1 MDFIEMIATAAIGAI
16 MIRLAARYFFGS
28 DSDIGYEEA
37 LRILADRE
45 QSLLLDVRTAREYE
59 KRRPAGAINI
69 PLQELKQRLAELE
82 PHRNKQIVVICA
94 SGMRS
99 RMAVQTL
106 QKQGFA
112 GVKNFRGGMGS
123 WRGEVESG

>member
-1 MDFIEMIATAAIGAI
+1 MDFVQMIATAAIGAI
-16 MIRLAARYFFGS
+16 VIWLAARYFFGS
-28 DSDIGYEEA
+28 GSDIHYEEA
-37 LRILADRE
+37 VRILADRE
-45 QSLLLDVRTAREYE
+45 QSLLLDVRTAREHG
-59 KRRPAGAINI
+59 KRRPVGALNI
-69 PLQELKQRLAELE
+69 PVQELKQRLAELE
-82 PHRNKQIVVICA
+82 PHRKKQIVVICA

-112 GVKNFRGGMGS
+112 GVKNFRGGMSG